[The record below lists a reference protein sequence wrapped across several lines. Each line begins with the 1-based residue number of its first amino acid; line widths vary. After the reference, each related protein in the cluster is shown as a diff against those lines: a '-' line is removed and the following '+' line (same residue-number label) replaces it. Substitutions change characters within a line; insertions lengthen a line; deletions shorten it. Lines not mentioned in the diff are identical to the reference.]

1 MLAQIQS
8 LTTFGLEGIP
18 VEIEVDLH
26 RGMPN
31 FTVVGLGDAAV
42 QESRER
48 VRSAIK
54 NSGFEF
60 PICKITASLA
70 PSDLKKSGSVF
81 DLPIALGIL
90 IASGQIPPLPAEYRE
105 AILVGELALNGDLRH
120 ITGVLPMTLAA
131 EALSA
136 RAIFVP
142 EPSAIEASLSEKV
155 AVFPVKN
162 LREIAD
168 FFTGNCSLLPVP
180 KADFEK
186 FFSPQKPAIDFS
198 VIRGQEHAKRALEI
212 AAAGAHNVLMN
223 GAPGA
228 GKTLMAK
235 AFRGI
240 LPKLTREEALE
251 VAKIYSIAG
260 ELPPEKPIP
269 SERPFRVVHHTASA
283 VSIVGGGGKIRPGE
297 ISLAHRGV
305 LFLDEFIEF
314 PSAVLEVLRQPL
326 EDRKITISRASGS
339 VSFPAHFTLVAAMNP
354 PGTTATDPMGQFA
367 SPLERKNFFKKLSG
381 PLIDRIDLYVDVSPV
396 KIEKLTTMQSGE
408 SSAVISA
415 RVQSARDRQKSRFS
429 GMSLW
434 TNSEMGVAEVEKFCE
449 IKSDAKN
456 LLEQAMRQF
465 GLSARAFH
473 RILKVARTIAD
484 LVGEEEIGI
493 IQVAEALQYRPKF
506 SEY

>member
-1 MLAQIQS
+1 MLAKLQS
-8 LTTFGLEGIP
+8 LTTFGLDGIP

-31 FTVVGLGDAAV
+31 FTIVGLGDAAV

-60 PICKITASLA
+60 PVCKITASLA

-90 IASGQIPPLPAEYRE
+90 IASGQIPPPSAEFAE
-105 AILVGELALNGDLRH
+105 SICIGELALNGDLRH
-120 ITGVLPMTLAA
+120 ISGVLPMALAA
-131 EALSA
+131 ENLSVKT
-136 RAIFVP
+136 IFVP
-142 EPSAIEASLSEKV
+142 EPSANEASLAEGVS
-155 AVFPVKN
+155 VFPVKN
-162 LREIAD
+162 LRQVAD
-168 FFTGNCSLLPVP
+168 FLSGNEMISPTP
-180 KADFEK
+180 KADFEQ
-186 FFSPQKPAIDFS
+186 FFSRGKAAVDFA

-260 ELPPEKPIP
+260 ELPPEKPLP

-283 VSIVGGGGKIRPGE
+283 VSIVGGGGRIRPGE

-314 PSAVLEVLRQPL
+314 PSTVLEVLRQPL

-339 VSFPAHFTLVAAMNP
+339 ISFPAHFTLIAAMNP
-354 PGTTATDPMGQFA
+354 PGTTATDPTGRFA
-367 SPLERKNFFKKLSG
+367 SPLERKKFFKKLSG
-381 PLIDRIDLYVDVSPV
+381 PLIDRIDLYVEVAPV
-396 KIEKLTTMQSGE
+396 EIDKLTAAHHSE
-408 SSAVISA
+408 SSDSIVE
-415 RVQSARDRQKSRFS
+415 RVQSARDRQRVRFS
-429 GMSLW
+429 ESSIW
-434 TNSEMGVAEVEKFCE
+434 TNSEMGVAEIEKFCQITPE
-449 IKSDAKN
+449 TQQ
-456 LLEQAMRQF
+456 LLEQAMQQF

-484 LVGEEEIGI
+484 LSESESIEITHL
-493 IQVAEALQYRPKF
+493 AEALQYRPKF